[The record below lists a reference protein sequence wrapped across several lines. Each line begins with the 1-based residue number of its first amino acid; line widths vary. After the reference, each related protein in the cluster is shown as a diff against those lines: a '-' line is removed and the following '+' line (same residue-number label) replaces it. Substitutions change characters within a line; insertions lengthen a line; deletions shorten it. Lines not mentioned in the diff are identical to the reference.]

1 MSETH
6 VNKIRGVNIIGIP
19 TEEEFWKCPGVPTKE
34 RMLKGPV
41 AVIECFQEI
50 PCNVCEGACP
60 FGAIKVGHPI
70 TNLPRLDENKCK
82 GCKLCIT
89 KCPGLCI
96 FVIDLSSKD
105 KARLSLPYEFLPVP
119 VIGEEVEALDRW
131 GSNVTKG
138 RVTEVLYNEKFDKTY
153 IVTIS
158 LPKEYALEVRAIKVR
173 RE

>member
-1 MSETH
+1 MSEDYT
-6 VNKIRGVNIIGIP
+6 NKIRGVNIIGIP
-19 TEEEFWKCPGVPTKE
+19 TEEEFWKCPGIPTKE

-50 PCNVCEGACP
+50 PCNVCEDACP

-70 TNLPRLDENKCK
+70 TNLPILDENKCK

-89 KCPGLCI
+89 KCPGLAI

-105 KARLSLPYEFLPVP
+105 EARISLPYEFLPVP

-131 GSNVTKG
+131 GFNVTKG
-138 RVTEVLYNEKFDKTY
+138 KVIEVLYNEKFDKTY
-153 IVTIS
+153 IVTMS
-158 LPKEYALEVRAIKVR
+158 LPKDYALNVRAIRVR